1 MTLLVKNV
9 VRLSRLTETQ
19 IYASVAKEANNP
31 HLQTVPPK
39 KNLTRIKKMENNVKQ
54 DDEIELSEKSDNS
67 QIELFATPEGVLA
80 IKSPVRVKILSM
92 LRDGD
97 LSFDEIVELSGRA
110 KSTVSS
116 HLKSMTRDGIISS
129 RIDPKDGRKKIFF
142 IRPGYIGKIHR
153 QQLKEDIS
161 AYIQRYIASENDP
174 FEFFRLIFHTLRIS
188 LLNQG
193 VNIDPILYEAGL
205 KVGDALYEKV
215 KDPDQSTFL
224 SNIAQFWE
232 THNLGSVEVQS
243 LKPITISVQDCFECS
258 GLPYLG
264 RPACAFDSGIL
275 ESLFSSYN
283 HEKVKVMETAC
294 YALGDKACR
303 FIIE

>member
-1 MTLLVKNV
+1 
-9 VRLSRLTETQ
+9 
-19 IYASVAKEANNP
+19 
-31 HLQTVPPK
+31 
-39 KNLTRIKKMENNVKQ
+39 MENNLKQ
-54 DDEIELSEKSDNS
+54 SEIESPDTPENS

-97 LSFDEIVELSGRA
+97 LSFDEIVKLSGRA

-116 HLKSMTRDGIISS
+116 HLKAMTRDGIISS
-129 RIDPKDGRKKIFF
+129 RIDPDDARKKIFF
-142 IRPGYIGKIHR
+142 VQSGHIGKLHR
-153 QQLKEDIS
+153 QQLQEDIS

-193 VNIDPILYEAGL
+193 VDIDPILYEAGL
-205 KVGDALYEKV
+205 KVGYALYEKV

-232 THNLGSVEVQS
+232 THNLGSVEVKS

-283 HEKVKVMETAC
+283 QEKVKVKETKC

>member
-1 MTLLVKNV
+1 MKKKSNEK
-9 VRLSRLTETQ
+9 ET
-19 IYASVAKEANNP
+19 AVS
-31 HLQTVPPK
+31 
-39 KNLTRIKKMENNVKQ
+39 
-54 DDEIELSEKSDNS
+54 DDV
-67 QIELFATPEGVLA
+67 QIELFSTPEGVKA

-92 LRDGD
+92 LREGD
-97 LSFDEIVELSGRA
+97 LSFDEIVKHSGRA

-116 HLKSMTRDGIISS
+116 HLKLMAKEGIISS
-129 RIDPKDGRKKIFF
+129 RVDPNDARKKIFF
-142 IRPGYIGKIHR
+142 IQSEYIGKLHR
-153 QQLKEDIS
+153 QQLQEDIS

-193 VNIDPILYEAGL
+193 VDIDPILYEAGL
-205 KVGDALYEKV
+205 KVGEALYVKV
-215 KDPDQSTFL
+215 KDPDMTNFL
-224 SNIAQFWE
+224 GNIAAFWE
-232 THNLGSVEVQS
+232 THSLGFVEVKDLQ
-243 LKPITISVQDCFECS
+243 PITIGVQDCFECS

-275 ESLFSSYN
+275 ESLFSSYKQ
-283 HEKVKVMETAC
+283 EKVKVMETAC